1 MARVSATRQFKTIF
15 PVLEKQYGRR
25 ETYKER
31 PPVEQVLIT
40 LLLTGGKEG
49 PAEEALERLR
59 QRFVDLN
66 EVRVGDPDQLDEFLG
81 DDYPAGTGTRIT
93 DALTAIFNNAQ
104 AMTLEPIAELEPE
117 DALAELTRMEK
128 LSSRAVGELV
138 LAYFGYDKLPETEG
152 LLRVAAR
159 TGLVKHASPESQMR
173 SLRRTTPK
181 TQRARVFHTFE
192 MHAERICTRK
202 DYDCPNCPINEH
214 CPTGQETLERL
225 RIQQEK
231 ERAAQKAEAERLKR
245 KRNRERR
252 TQERK
257 QAATAKLKKT
267 IEARSKELNLSAK
280 SRKKRKKERK
290 KKPATSSKATMV
302 QASSD
307 VVKTK
312 PKQGKKKKRT
322 SRSRRRSRSSKKTSN
337 RSSKRSSR
345 KKRK

>member
-15 PVLEKQYGRR
+15 PILEKHFGRR
-25 ETYKER
+25 DAYKER

-40 LLLTGGKEG
+40 LLLKDGKEG

-66 EVRVGDPDQLDEFLG
+66 EVRVSDPEQLDEFLG
-81 DDYPAGTGTRIT
+81 DDYPAGTGARIT

-104 AMTLEPIAELEPE
+104 AMTLEPVAELEPE
-117 DALAELTRMEK
+117 DALAELTRMEE
-128 LSSRAVGELV
+128 LSSRAVGELL
-138 LAYFGYDKLPETEG
+138 LAYFDYDKLPETEG

-159 TGLVKHASPESQMR
+159 TGLVKHASPDSQMR

-181 TQRARVFHTFE
+181 TQRARVFHAFE

-231 ERAAQKAEAERLKR
+231 ERAARKAEAERLKR

-280 SRKKRKKERK
+280 GRKKRKKRRK
-290 KKPATSSKATMV
+290 KKPATSNKATMV

-307 VVKTK
+307 VVKSK
-312 PKQGKKKKRT
+312 PQKGKKKRR
-322 SRSRRRSRSSKKTSN
+322 SRSGRRSRSSKKTSK
-337 RSSKRSSR
+337 RSSKRSSG